1 MTVADN
7 KNTTPTTQEEDIHVL
22 RSLFSSL
29 EPQQV
34 ETFYKSYQQWQ
45 LVQQGVVLQEQLAT
59 IEQQIIDNN
68 VLMQLTQPSPIALA
82 ALIRLQSYGVDDVD
96 LLDNMLERG
105 DTWLDHML
113 QLLEQCQNL
122 GFIRDNYTEWCK
134 HALEGAYDWLDSMHE
149 NEERQVAQL
158 LQEELVTQATVSGE
172 TTEALLIQR
181 LMSEEANS
189 KIPTGPLEP
198 EPPVGTDISR
208 PLTETI
214 EETGRD
220 ELVSTENP
228 LLTIPSIL
236 SYPTKAPEES
246 KQHEEAIPGPTPP
259 VHEVPALDIQQKS
272 HKRGLLSRILSK
284 AWHT

>member
-7 KNTTPTTQEEDIHVL
+7 KDTTPTTPEEDTHVL
-22 RSLFSSL
+22 RALFSSL

-45 LVQQGVVLQEQLAT
+45 LVQQGVVLQEQLAAV
-59 IEQQIIDNN
+59 EQQIIDNN

-113 QLLEQCQNL
+113 QLLEQCQSL
-122 GFIRDNYTEWCK
+122 DFIHDNYTEWCK

-149 NEERQVAQL
+149 NEERQAAQLIQEESVAQ
-158 LQEELVTQATVSGE
+158 ATMSGE
-172 TTEALLIQR
+172 ATEALLIQR
-181 LMSEEANS
+181 LMSEEANL
-189 KIPTGPLEP
+189 KTPIVPLEA
-198 EPPVGTDISR
+198 EPPVETADVSH
-208 PLTETI
+208 PLTEPV

-220 ELVSTENP
+220 EAVPTENP
-228 LLTIPSIL
+228 SLTIPSIL
-236 SYPTKAPEES
+236 SYSTKDPEEL
-246 KQHEEAIPGPTPP
+246 KQREEAIPGPTPP
-259 VHEVPALDIQQKS
+259 VHEVPAVDTHQKS

-284 AWHT
+284 AWR